1 MGSNTDIFLTGA
13 TGLIGRNLHQRLF
26 NEGYDVETNLRYLH
40 TKKWLTVIH
49 LAAVTHTNPHFDPD
63 LIEANY
69 ILTKEIFKTPFPLIY
84 ASSCSAQYDSNPYAQ
99 SKMYAE
105 HLGAI
110 HGNALGLR
118 FFNVYGFGNQK
129 GIVNYLMTA
138 PNNCTLVLRGP
149 ELIRDYL
156 HVSEAVDQIMF
167 HLKHNYFKGILDIGT
182 GIGTS
187 TLNLVNLYMEVSG
200 KNFKIDTIPA
210 GAHEPEVMV
219 ARGGSCKI
227 LLREGLLKLINETN
241 K

>member
-1 MGSNTDIFLTGA
+1 MGSNKDIFLTGA
-13 TGLIGRNLHQRLF
+13 TGLVGRNLRQRLF

-40 TKKWLTVIH
+40 TKKWHTVIH
-49 LAAVTHTNPHFDPD
+49 LAAVTHTSPNFDPD

-69 ILTKEIFKTPFPLIY
+69 ILTKEIFKTPFPIIF
-84 ASSCSAQYDSNPYAQ
+84 ASSCSAQYDTNPYAQ

-118 FFNVYGFGNQK
+118 FHNIYGIGNGK
-129 GIVNYLMTA
+129 GLIKYLMDA
-138 PNNCTLVLRGP
+138 PNKCTLILRGP

-156 HVSEAVDQIMF
+156 YVSDAVDQIMS
-167 HLKHNYFKGILDIGT
+167 HLQWNYFKGILAIGT

-187 TLNLVNLYMEVSG
+187 TLKLTELYMELSG
-200 KNFKIDTIPA
+200 KSFKIDTIPA

-219 ARGGSCKI
+219 SVSHCCKTT
-227 LLREGLLKLINETN
+227 LREGLLKTINN
-241 K
+241 Q